1 MKMELHEKANGG
13 VGNGLAGN
21 IPHNHHHI
29 AQSQSVQLHDPSSI
43 IGNSNHSSKV
53 NSNFKLA
60 LSNPS

>member
-1 MKMELHEKANGG
+1 MELHEKANGG
-13 VGNGLAGN
+13 GGNGFAGS
-21 IPHNHHHI
+21 IPHHHHI

-43 IGNSNHSSKV
+43 IGNLNHSSKV